1 MQRCVPVAIALLC
14 AAAGADSFDFEK
26 MWSARS
32 TQNARLLLQL
42 EMLEP
47 TTVYRLD
54 GGPKPA
60 PRDEA
65 AQFHG
70 APVLAAGTLAKESSR
85 KQFIASLRRVLESGH
100 GGQPACFLPRHGVTL
115 IDGSHRYDIV
125 MCFECNRFDVYDGE
139 GNGLYSSGFAA
150 EEGAVWDAL
159 FSTAGVEASTASRRD

>member
-1 MQRCVPVAIALLC
+1 MQRYLPLAIALC
-14 AAAGADSFDFEK
+14 AVAGADSYDFEK
-26 MWSARS
+26 MWGARS
-32 TQNARLLLQL
+32 AQNARLLLRL

-47 TTVYRLD
+47 TNVYRLD

-60 PRDEA
+60 PRGAA

-70 APVLAAGTLAKESSR
+70 APVLAAGTFAEKSSR

-100 GGQPACFLPRHGVTL
+100 GGQPACFFPRHGVTL
-115 IDGSHRYDIV
+115 IDGANRYDIV

-150 EEGAVWDAL
+150 REGEIWDAL
-159 FSTAGVEASTASRRD
+159 FSNAGLEASTASRRD